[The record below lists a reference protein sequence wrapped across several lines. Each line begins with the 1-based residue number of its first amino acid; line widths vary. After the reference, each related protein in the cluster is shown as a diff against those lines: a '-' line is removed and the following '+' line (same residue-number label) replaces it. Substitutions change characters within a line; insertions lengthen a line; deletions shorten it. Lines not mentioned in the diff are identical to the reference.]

1 MSDQPEEK
9 TQPKQLMVYL
19 PTRQKPYIFEGQAQ
33 ILIGR
38 RDEKNNIHPD
48 IDFADFGGFSL
59 GVSRKHAEI
68 RKLDDMYYILDVGS
82 ANGTWL
88 NDHGLVPFQPK
99 ELQSGDQVRVGQAVL
114 SIRLVKGAEVVA
126 LDSIDEVVST
136 SIRLSANT
144 EYDVFSEHGVL
155 VGRFG
160 TMLSDYLQAL
170 GELHA
175 LISEVNLTEKED
187 ILIRS
192 MTAPITH
199 RTLTLEL
206 TGAMDMFVFLKDI
219 LKTDLIGEKSL
230 KTRSITQSM
239 LEDDLASGN
248 FKQTDTIDTIPE
260 PAKVADMIIKQ
271 AKLTINDEERIRYK
285 AHLTR
290 HLTTLFG
297 YLLIPTAIKINQ

>member
-1 MSDQPEEK
+1 MSDK
-9 TQPKQLMVYL
+9 TDENTTSKQLMVYL
-19 PTRQKPYIFEGQAQ
+19 PTRQNPYVFEGQSQ

-68 RKLDDMYYILDVGS
+68 RKLDNMYYILDVAS

-88 NDHGLVPFQPK
+88 NDNGLVPFQPK
-99 ELQSGDQVRVGQAVL
+99 ELQSGDQIRVGQAVL
-114 SIRLVKGAEVVA
+114 SVRLVEDGEFVSISNVDNVA
-126 LDSIDEVVST
+126 SAT
-136 SIRLSANT
+136 IRLSANT
-144 EYDVFSEHGVL
+144 EYDVFSENGVL

-170 GELHA
+170 DEVHA
-175 LISEVNLTEKED
+175 LISEVNLTEKEE
-187 ILIRS
+187 ILVHS

-199 RTLTLEL
+199 RTITLEL
-206 TGAMDMFVFLKDI
+206 TGAMEMFVFLKDV
-219 LKTDLIGEKSL
+219 LKTDLLSEKSV
-230 KTRSITQSM
+230 KTKSITESI

-297 YLLIPTAIKINQ
+297 YLLIPTAIKINL